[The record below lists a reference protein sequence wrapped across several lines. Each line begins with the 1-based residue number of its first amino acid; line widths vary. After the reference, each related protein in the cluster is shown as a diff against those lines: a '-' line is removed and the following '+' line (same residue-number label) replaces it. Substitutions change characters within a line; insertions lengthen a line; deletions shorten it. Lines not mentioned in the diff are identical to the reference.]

1 MIEYY
6 SSPAPLLVVLS
17 GPSGVGKD
25 AVLIRLRDKL
35 SKCHFTVTVT
45 TRPHRP
51 KEQDG
56 VDYFFIPQ
64 ERFQEI
70 IANGELLEYAQ
81 VYGNWYGVPRQQ
93 VQQAF
98 SRGQDVII
106 KADVQGAATIKRLI
120 PQAVF
125 IFLAPASLEE
135 LEFRLHQRHTESP
148 EALARRLAVATEEMK
163 QLYIFDYM
171 VVNAYGQMEQAITT
185 IEAIITAEKCRVQ
198 PRVIKINV

>member
-1 MIEYY
+1 MSEY
-6 SSPAPLLVVLS
+6 SSSSVPLLVVLS

-25 AVLIRLRDKL
+25 AILIRLRDKL

-45 TRPHRP
+45 TRPRRP

-56 VDYFFIPQ
+56 VDYFFISPG
-64 ERFQEI
+64 RFQEM
-70 IANGELLEYAQ
+70 IAHGELLEYAQ

-106 KADVQGAATIKRLI
+106 KADVQGAATIKKLI

-135 LEFRLHQRHTESP
+135 LEFRLRQRHTESP

-171 VVNAYGQMEQAITT
+171 VVNADGQMEQAIAT